1 LGFLIHFAW
10 GWLCSFFGTIPFGTI
25 NVSITEAAIQRGVKV
40 GIFMGIGASIVEFF
54 QSYVALAFFNI
65 LTTNP
70 KVERTIIITCIPIF
84 LVIGVYYL
92 LKKTSSMPKPTAK
105 AANVIG
111 AAKGFMLSA
120 FNLIA
125 IPYYVFLGGYL
136 ASSNYINLR
145 PQFIAA
151 FACGVVVGSF
161 LVFVLYAKLGQL
173 IKKKSERMSRYDS
186 KIVGMIF
193 IIIAISQAIRYWWN
207 E

>member
-1 LGFLIHFAW
+1 M
-10 GWLCSFFGTIPFGTI
+10 
-25 NVSITEAAIQRGVKV
+25 SIAEAAIQRGVRV

-84 LVIGVYYL
+84 LTVGVYYL
-92 LKKTSSMPKPTAK
+92 LKKSSPMPKPTTK
-105 AANVIG
+105 AANVMG

-125 IPYYVFLGGYL
+125 VPYYVFLGGYL

-145 PQFIAA
+145 PEFIAA
-151 FACGVVVGSF
+151 FAFGVVVGSF
-161 LVFVLYAKLGQL
+161 MIFVLYAKLGQL
-173 IKKKSERMSRYDS
+173 IRKK
-186 KIVGMIF
+186 V
-193 IIIAISQAIRYWWN
+193 N